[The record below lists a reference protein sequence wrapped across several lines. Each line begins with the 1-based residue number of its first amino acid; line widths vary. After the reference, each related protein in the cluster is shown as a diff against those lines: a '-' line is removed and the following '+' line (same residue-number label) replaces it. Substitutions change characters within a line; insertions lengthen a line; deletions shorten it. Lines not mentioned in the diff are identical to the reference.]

1 MMNVMSS
8 MLILDV
14 KTLKFNVNSV
24 ENMTSQIEK
33 VSLIT
38 ALMYLKKLYNNLE
51 EKKSNFKN
59 DLNQKV

>member
-1 MMNVMSS
+1 MMNVMNS

-14 KTLKFNVNSV
+14 KILKFNANSV
-24 ENMTSQIEK
+24 ESMTSQIEK

-38 ALMYLKKLYNNLE
+38 ALMYSKKLYNNLE

-59 DLNQKV
+59 ELNQKV